1 MSGKFNIICF
11 AIIGFIFHTVTAGDK
26 PLKVFIMAGQS
37 NMQGKASV
45 RTVER
50 LKYTD
55 DSKAMYHEMMADDG
69 NLLAPKDT
77 YAVYFTAGDMKFGK
91 PRDLVTL
98 QGPLKPGYS
107 QTPEPN
113 TKFGPEYTFGLQ
125 IKKHLDQPVLII
137 KTAWGGRNLL
147 QQFRSPSAGP
157 FEKEKCRHGLPTGAY
172 YKLTVDLVQKV
183 LNDPGKYHPGYSKKA
198 GYEVAGFVWFQG
210 YNDLIARYPDSSYS
224 EYSRLMSCFIRDIR
238 KDLKTPALPF
248 VIGVMG
254 IGGPI
259 ENEKDKQFRFRAAQA
274 APASLP
280 EFKGNVAAVRTENY
294 WDMELKRIQ
303 NKLSE
308 AVKKKILAGDPK
320 KGGKSLRKAI
330 ASAMKKMGSE
340 FLTPEELNILNN
352 GSSDGGYHYMGS
364 AYTYGKIGQAFAD
377 AMTLMLKK
385 K

>member
-1 MSGKFNIICF
+1 MSEKFKSIYLAVAVFLLNMVS
-11 AIIGFIFHTVTAGDK
+11 ANEK

-45 RTVER
+45 STIER
-50 LKYTD
+50 LKYTED
-55 DSKAMYHEMMADDG
+55 AKAMYNEMMGDNG
-69 NLLAPKDT
+69 KPVAPKST

-91 PRDLVTL
+91 PRELSETK
-98 QGPLKPGYS
+98 GPLKPGYS
-107 QTPEPN
+107 QDPEPG

-137 KTAWGGRNLL
+137 KTAWGGRDLR

-172 YKLTVDLVQKV
+172 YKLMLSLVQKV
-183 LNDPGKYHPGYSKKA
+183 LKDPSKYHPDYNKEA
-198 GYEVAGFVWFQG
+198 GVEMGGFVWFQG
-210 YNDLIARYPDSSYS
+210 YNDLIAKYPGGSYD
-224 EYSRLMSCFIRDIR
+224 EYSRVMSCFIRDIR
-238 KDLKTPALPF
+238 MDLKTPALPF
-248 VIGVMG
+248 VIGVIG

-280 EFKGNVAAVRTENY
+280 EFKGNVVAVRTENF
-294 WDMELKRIQ
+294 WDMELKRISD
-303 NKLSE
+303 KLGE
-308 AVKKKILAGDPK
+308 AVKKRILAEDPK

-330 ASAMKKMGSE
+330 QQGMKKMAPE
-340 FLTPEELNILNN
+340 VLTPEELKIKST

-364 AYTYGKIGQAFAD
+364 AYTYGKIGQAFAE
-377 AMTLMLKK
+377 AMASMLKK
-385 K
+385 